1 MVTKFGPDRFFG
13 LLKRQYKKSVICT
26 ICDIERVVKES
37 TQNNQNGAQLIA
49 SMNGR
54 ERYVTSYQWTS
65 FLSQFFKTIPSI
77 TSYHIFR
84 VSADKPGIVF
94 VKEYSDSAEVS
105 INCLKSPNTSIDSS
119 LLPEVIA
126 PKGLD
131 AKRQWYYR
139 IAGIFRGD
147 KIFVDMENFAGSWK
161 KFRGYVY
168 ACTNERG
175 SLHLWQLFSW
185 VNISWFA
192 SQPRKPRK
200 FNPPK
205 NTRYMVYE
213 QIRPFCPSNIQ
224 ADFTQNRSS

>member
-1 MVTKFGPDRFFG
+1 M
-13 LLKRQYKKSVICT
+13 LKRQYKKSVICT

-37 TQNNQNGAQLIA
+37 TQNNQNGAQLIS
-49 SMNGR
+49 SMDGR

-139 IAGIFRGD
+139 IAGIFRGV
-147 KIFVDMENFAGSWK
+147 K
-161 KFRGYVY
+161 
-168 ACTNERG
+168 
-175 SLHLWQLFSW
+175 FSW
-185 VNISWFA
+185 IWKILQVHG
-192 SQPRKPRK
+192 
-200 FNPPK
+200 K
-205 NTRYMVYE
+205 NFVVTCTRALMSVARCIYGNCFVGKYFVVCFSTTKTTK
-213 QIRPFCPSNIQ
+213 I
-224 ADFTQNRSS
+224 